1 MLDNLES
8 LARSF
13 INNKNREL
21 VLLEKCYGS
30 TTTNN
35 IFYYPDFIAIDFETA
50 NRNRNSACSLAL
62 IVVEENQIVNKKALV
77 YKPSHRRFL
86 FFLLAWYKKINRFKC
101 TNFS

>member
-35 IFYYPDFIAIDFETA
+35 IFYYPDFIAIDFE
-50 NRNRNSACSLAL
+50 S
-62 IVVEENQIVNKKALV
+62 KG
-77 YKPSHRRFL
+77 RRFESC
-86 FFLLAWYKKINRFKC
+86 RGHH
-101 TNFS
+101 